1 MRPTPSG
8 IRIAAAALAVLVCLP
23 AAWPAAQGRDGDRS
37 RAAVERRPDVAGA
50 GQGANPTPPLRA
62 ITDAVG
68 LHFNR
73 SPENDRL
80 RRDLADAGAS
90 LIDSAL
96 GAVDWN
102 RDGHWDVLVTEV
114 ASHAVLFRNDGRGGF
129 VREPLPFGDARLVPS
144 QVLFVDLDGDG
155 LEELVGSRVVYGEG
169 RAWMGIHTRRGGEW
183 VYLPRALE
191 WDNPL
196 GVRRREAQFL
206 TAGDLNGDGRLDLAA
221 RGDPADRAGR
231 PGASGRVG
239 ADDGADDLLFVNQGG
254 LRFTAESGSPTL
266 DPAVAGE
273 RFVEAARVP
282 GLDADHDGRAA
293 APVDIDGDG
302 DLDLALLTPRG
313 LELLENTSPPRRFA
327 RVRLAAAGP
336 DAQALGAEV
345 ALSAG
350 GVTRR
355 DIVKL
360 TEGFRAQVPLD
371 LHFGL
376 AEAETIE
383 RLEVRWPSG
392 AAGVWR
398 DLPADRL
405 LVVDERSGTV
415 DARRLPRWSDGS
427 RPTMMGSPSPSV
439 VAQTLDGGRGPLAGG
454 RPSVVN
460 FWAPWCPPCNDE
472 LPALVDLA
480 ERYAGEIDFVG
491 LSVELDDLDSVR
503 ESIERFGIG
512 YPQFLMD
519 EHLLTAFFGSEF
531 ELALPSTFAFD
542 YDGRLRR
549 VFRGAVTEAELD
561 PLLASFRDEGTNE
574 ITRRLLAAAWIG
586 QARVHRARG
595 EPAAAHASYE
605 RVLQFDP
612 DNRAARRGLAETR

>member
-1 MRPTPSG
+1 MRPTVSG
-8 IRIAAAALAVLVCLP
+8 TLIAAAALAVLLGLP
-23 AAWPAAQGRDGDRS
+23 AAGPATQGREGDRS
-37 RAAVERRPDVAGA
+37 RPAPRF
-50 GQGANPTPPLRA
+50 RA

-80 RRDLADAGAS
+80 RRDLAAAGAS

-102 RDGHWDVLVTEV
+102 RDGHWDLLVTEL

-129 VREPLPFGDARLVPS
+129 VREPLPFGDDRLIPG

-155 LEELVGSRVVYGEG
+155 LEEIVGSRVVYGEG

-183 VYLPRALE
+183 AYLPRALE
-191 WDNPL
+191 FDNPP
-196 GVRRREAQFL
+196 GVRRSEAQFL
-206 TAGDLNGDGRLDLAA
+206 TAADVNGDGRLDLVA
-221 RGDPADRAGR
+221 RDYQTDRAGR
-231 PGASGRVG
+231 PGASDRVDAVD
-239 ADDGADDLLFVNQGG
+239 ADDGAGNLLFVNRGG
-254 LRFTAESGSPTL
+254 LRFTQDSDAQPFNRDGAGDRS
-266 DPAVAGE
+266 VA
-273 RFVEAARVP
+273 AANVP
-282 GLDADHDGRAA
+282 GLDADPDGQAA

-302 DLDLALLTPRG
+302 DLDLARLTPRG

-336 DAQALGAEV
+336 DAQALGAQV
-345 ALSAG
+345 VLRAG

-355 DIVKL
+355 DFVKL
-360 TEGFRAQVPLD
+360 TGGFRAQVPLD

-376 AEAETIE
+376 GEAAAIE

-392 AAGVWR
+392 TVGVWR

-405 LVVDERSGTV
+405 LVVDERAGAV

-427 RPTMMGSPSPSV
+427 RPTMMGSPSPAV
-439 VAQTLDGGRGPLAGG
+439 VARALDGGHGPLAGG
-454 RPSVVN
+454 RPAVVN

-480 ERYAGEIDFVG
+480 ERYDGEIDFVG

-503 ESIERFGIG
+503 EAIERFGIR
-512 YPQFLMD
+512 YAQFLVD
-519 EHLLTAFFGSEF
+519 EHVLTAFFGSEF
-531 ELALPSTFAFD
+531 ELALPSTFVFD
-542 YDGRLRR
+542 RDGGLRR
-549 VFRGAVTEAELD
+549 VFRGAVTRAELD

-574 ITRRLLAAAWIG
+574 TTLRLLAAAWIG
-586 QARVHRARG
+586 QAGVQRMRG
-595 EPAAAHASYE
+595 ETSAARASYE
-605 RVLQFDP
+605 RALALDP
-612 DNRAARRGLAETR
+612 ANRAARRGLDEAR

>member
-1 MRPTPSG
+1 MRAHGS
-8 IRIAAAALAVLVCLP
+8 RRRSAAAGLAVAFCLP
-23 AAWPAAQGRDGDRS
+23 AAVLAVQGRGGDG
-37 RAAVERRPDVAGA
+37 ARPV
-50 GQGANPTPPLRA
+50 PPLRA

-80 RRDLADAGAS
+80 RQDLADAGAS

-102 RDGHWDVLVTEV
+102 RDGHWDILVTEA
-114 ASHAVLFRNDGRGGF
+114 ASHAILFRNDGRGGF
-129 VREPLPFGDARLVPS
+129 VREPLPFGDDRLVPS

-155 LEELVGSRVVYGEG
+155 LEEIVGSRVVYGDR

-183 VYLPRALE
+183 AYLPRALE
-191 WDNPL
+191 FDNRP
-196 GVRRREAQFL
+196 GVRRSEAQFL
-206 TAGDLNGDGRLDLAA
+206 MAGDLNGDGRLDLVA
-221 RGDPADRAGR
+221 RGDQSRRSGP
-231 PGASGRVG
+231 PGAFNRVDAG
-239 ADDGADDLLFVNQGG
+239 DGEDDLLFVNYGG
-254 LRFTAESGSPTL
+254 LRFMEESDARPV
-266 DPAVAGE
+266 DPNGAGE
-273 RFVEAARVP
+273 QFVRGGDAL
-282 GLDADHDGRAA
+282 GLGADHDARAA

-313 LELLENTSPPRRFA
+313 LELLENTSPPGRFA

-345 ALSAG
+345 ALRAG
-350 GVTRR
+350 GVTQR
-355 DIVKL
+355 DFVKL

-392 AAGVWR
+392 AVGVWR
-398 DLPADRL
+398 DLPVDRL

-415 DARRLPRWSDGS
+415 DTRRLPRWSDGS
-427 RPTMMGSPSPSV
+427 RPTMTGSPSPSV

-460 FWAPWCPPCNDE
+460 FWAPWCPPCNEE

-480 ERYAGEIDFVG
+480 ERYDGEIDFVG
-491 LSVELDDLDSVR
+491 VSIELDDLDSVR
-503 ESIERFGIG
+503 EAIERFGIR

-519 EHLLTAFFGSEF
+519 EHVMTAFFGSEF
-531 ELALPSTFAFD
+531 ELALPSTFVFD
-542 YDGRLRR
+542 RAGRLRR

-561 PLLASFRDEGTNE
+561 GLLASFRDEGTNE
-574 ITRRLLAAAWIG
+574 TTLRLLAAAWIG

-595 EPAAAHASYE
+595 DTAAARASYE
-605 RVLQFDP
+605 RARQLDP
-612 DNRAARRGLAETR
+612 GNRAARRGLDETR

>member
-1 MRPTPSG
+1 MPPTASG
-8 IRIAAAALAVLVCLP
+8 TLIAAAALAVLLGLP
-23 AAWPAAQGRDGDRS
+23 AAGPATQGRDGDGS
-37 RAAVERRPDVAGA
+37 RPAPRF
-50 GQGANPTPPLRA
+50 RA

-80 RRDLADAGAS
+80 RRDLAAAGAS

-102 RDGHWDVLVTEV
+102 RDGHWDLLVTEL

-129 VREPLPFGDARLVPS
+129 VREPLPFGDDRLIPS

-155 LEELVGSRVVYGEG
+155 LEEIVGSRVVYGEG

-183 VYLPRALE
+183 AYLPRALE
-191 WDNPL
+191 FDNPP
-196 GVRRREAQFL
+196 GVRRGEAQFL
-206 TAGDLNGDGRLDLAA
+206 MAGDLNGDGRLDLVA
-221 RGDPADRAGR
+221 RGNRAVRAGQ
-231 PGASGRVG
+231 PGAVNRVDVNES
-239 ADDGADDLLFVNQGG
+239 ADSLLFVNFVNRGG
-254 LRFTAESGSPTL
+254 LRFTAESDARPFQPAAAG
-266 DPAVAGE
+266 DPS
-273 RFVEAARVP
+273 VEAADVP
-282 GLDADHDGRAA
+282 GPDADQGSQAA
-293 APVDIDGDG
+293 VPVDIDGDG

-313 LELLENTSPPRRFA
+313 LELLENTSPPGRFA

-336 DAQALGAEV
+336 DAQALGAQV
-345 ALSAG
+345 VLRAG

-355 DIVKL
+355 DFVKL
-360 TEGFRAQVPLD
+360 TGGFRAQVPLD

-376 AEAETIE
+376 GEAASIE

-392 AAGVWR
+392 TVGVWR

-405 LVVDERSGTV
+405 LVVDERAGAV

-427 RPTMMGSPSPSV
+427 RPTMMGSPSPAV
-439 VAQTLDGGRGPLAGG
+439 VAAVLDGGRGPLAGG

-480 ERYAGEIDFVG
+480 ARYDGEIDFVG
-491 LSVELDDLDSVR
+491 LSVERDDLDSVR
-503 ESIERFGIG
+503 ESIERFGIR

-519 EHLLTAFFGSEF
+519 EHVLTAFFGSEF
-531 ELALPSTFAFD
+531 ELALPSTFVFNR
-542 YDGRLRR
+542 DGRLRR

-574 ITRRLLAAAWIG
+574 VTLRLLAAAWIG
-586 QARVHRARG
+586 RGRVQRMRG
-595 EPAAAHASYE
+595 ETAAARASYE
-605 RVLQFDP
+605 RALALDP
-612 DNRAARRGLAETR
+612 DNRAARRGLDEIR